1 MIVIIDYKMGNT
13 GSIVNMLK
21 KVGAE
26 ATITSDESVVATAD
40 KIILPGV
47 GAFDNGMKNLNQ
59 LGLLPVLNRKAVEEK
74 IPVLGICLG
83 MQLLTKGSE
92 EGDLPGLGWIDA
104 ETVKFRFDKAEPS
117 LKIPHMGWN
126 SVAINQ
132 QDGIFEDMNGESR
145 FYFVHSYYVRCNEES
160 DILATTNY
168 GREFTSAVR
177 RGNIIGTQFHPE
189 KSHKFGM
196 KVFKNFVSA

>member
-1 MIVIIDYKMGNT
+1 MIVIIDYKMGNL

-26 ATITSDESVVATAD
+26 AIITSEASVVETAD

-59 LGLLPVLNRKAVEEK
+59 LGLLPVLNRKAVEDK

-92 EGDLPGLGWIDA
+92 EGDLPGLGWVDA
-104 ETVKFRFDKAEPS
+104 ETVKFRFDKAEPA

-126 SVAINQ
+126 SVTINRKA
-132 QDGIFEDMNGESR
+132 GILKEMNGDSR

-160 DILATTNY
+160 DILATTHY
-168 GREFTSAVR
+168 GHEFTSAIR
-177 RGNIIGTQFHPE
+177 RGNIMGTQFHPE

-196 KVFKNFVSA
+196 NVFRNFVSI

>member
-1 MIVIIDYKMGNT
+1 MIVIVDYGMGNL

-26 ATITSDESVVATAD
+26 ATITSDKSVIERAR
-40 KIILPGV
+40 KLILPGV
-47 GAFDNGMKNLNQ
+47 GAFDNGMKNLNR
-59 LGLLPVLNRKAVEEK
+59 LDLLTLLNRKALEER
-74 IPVLGICLG
+74 IPVLGVCLG

-104 ETVKFRFDKAEPS
+104 ETVKFRFDTANSS

-126 SVAINQ
+126 SIKVKNHRAL
-132 QDGIFEDMNGESR
+132 FEEMNDELR

-160 DILATTNY
+160 DILATTHY
-168 GREFTSAVR
+168 GHEFTSSVMR
-177 RGNIIGTQFHPE
+177 DNIMGTQFHPE

-196 KVFKNFVSA
+196 KVFKNFINL